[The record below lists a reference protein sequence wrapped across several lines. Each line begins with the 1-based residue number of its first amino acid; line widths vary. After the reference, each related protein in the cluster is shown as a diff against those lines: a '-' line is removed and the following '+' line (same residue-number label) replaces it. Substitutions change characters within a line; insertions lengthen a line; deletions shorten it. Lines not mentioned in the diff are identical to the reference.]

1 MKPIQPIIAVLA
13 LCSVLQTQAK
23 LLISEVLYDAPNNDS
38 TEEFVEIFND
48 GCTAVNLSGYSLA
61 DNGGSFDLSG
71 SIAAGGYFVVAKN
84 SAALQALTGKAA
96 QLSGMTLSLGN
107 SGDYVRLRQGSTE
120 LDLVAFENA
129 ISGWTI
135 AAVDKSVARKNVADS
150 HKVSDW
156 QVSSNAGEPGSG
168 ALSASCGGDPGGDP
182 GDGTTPGTGD
192 SIQLPAYYVNSS
204 GKSGEALK
212 TALNNVLRGHVRF
225 SYAGVWDALGY
236 TDEDPANSNNVLLL
250 YAGRSQAKT
259 FRAGTSSSPDAW
271 NREHVWAKSHGFPN
285 ESQYAHTDLHH
296 LRPEDVS
303 LNSTRGNKDFDNG
316 GTAISEAPA
325 NKTDSDSF
333 EPRAAVKGDVARMLF
348 YMDVRYE
355 GGDDSGTP
363 DLEIPN
369 VAPTGGSAAQ
379 MGKLCTLVAW
389 HLADPVD
396 SFEQRRN
403 NRIYELQKNRNPFI
417 DNPQWVK
424 AIYGPACGL

>member
-1 MKPIQPIIAVLA
+1 MKPFAPIFTAIA
-13 LCSVLQTQAK
+13 LCCAMQAQAK

-38 TEEFVEIFND
+38 TEEFIEIFND
-48 GCTAVNLSGYSLA
+48 GCSAVSLSGYSLA
-61 DNGGSFDLSG
+61 DNGGSFNLTG
-71 SIAAGGYFVVAKN
+71 SIGAGSYFVVAKN
-84 SAALQALTGKAA
+84 SAVLQSLTGKAA
-96 QLSGMTLSLGN
+96 NQSGLTLALGN
-107 SGDYVRLRQGSTE
+107 SGDYVKLRQGTTE
-120 LDLVAFENA
+120 LDSVAFENA
-129 ISGWTI
+129 ISGWAI
-135 AAVDKSVARKNVADS
+135 EAIDKSLARKNVADS
-150 HKVSDW
+150 NTVSDW
-156 QVSSNAGEPGSG
+156 QVSSNAGNPGTG
-168 ALSASCGGDPGGDP
+168 ALTASCGGGDTGGGSGGGD
-182 GDGTTPGTGD
+182 T
-192 SIQLPAYYVNSS
+192 INLPTYYVNTS

-225 SYAGVWDALGY
+225 SYAEVWDAISY
-236 TDEDPANSNNVLLL
+236 TDEDPANTSNVILL

-259 FRAGTSSSPDAW
+259 FRAGTSSSLDAW

-316 GTAISEAPA
+316 GTAVTEAPA

-355 GGDDSGTP
+355 GADDSGTP

-369 VAPTGGSAAQ
+369 VAPTGSTVPQ

>member
-1 MKPIQPIIAVLA
+1 MKTISPIFTALA
-13 LCSVLQTQAK
+13 LCCAMQAQAK
-23 LLISEVLYDAPNNDS
+23 LVISEVLYDAPNNDS

-48 GCTAVNLSGYSLA
+48 GCTAVSLTGYSLA
-61 DNGGSFDLSG
+61 DNGGSFNLSG
-71 SIAAGGYFVVAKN
+71 SIGAGSYFVVAKN

-96 QLSGMTLSLGN
+96 DLSGMTLSLGN
-107 SGDYVRLRQGSTE
+107 SGDYVKLRQGSTE
-120 LDLVAFENA
+120 LDSVAFENA
-129 ISGWTI
+129 ISGWSI
-135 AAVDKSVARKNVADS
+135 AAVDQSIARKNVADTNT
-150 HKVSDW
+150 VSDW
-156 QVSSNAGEPGSG
+156 QVSSNAGNPGFG
-168 ALSASCGGDPGGDP
+168 ALSASCGGGGDS
-182 GDGTTPGTGD
+182 GGGGTGD
-192 SIQLPAYYVNSS
+192 AINLPSYYVNTS

-225 SYAGVWDALGY
+225 SYAQVWDAISY
-236 TDEDPANSNNVLLL
+236 TDEDPANTSNVILL

-259 FRAGTSSSPDAW
+259 FRAGTSTSQDAW
-271 NREHVWAKSHGFPN
+271 NREHVWAKSHGFPA

-316 GTAISEAPA
+316 GTAVSEAPA

-355 GGDDSGTP
+355 GADDSTTP

-369 VAPTGGSAAQ
+369 VAPTGSTAPQ

-403 NRIYELQKNRNPFI
+403 SRIFELQKNRNPFI

-424 AIYGPACGL
+424 AIYGPTCGL

>member
-1 MKPIQPIIAVLA
+1 MKPFAPIFTAIA
-13 LCSVLQTQAK
+13 LCCAMQAQAK

-38 TEEFVEIFND
+38 TEEFIEIFND
-48 GCTAVNLSGYSLA
+48 GCSAVSLSGYSLA
-61 DNGGSFDLSG
+61 DNGGSFNLTG
-71 SIAAGGYFVVAKN
+71 SIGAGSYFVVAKN
-84 SAALQALTGKAA
+84 SAALQSLTGKATN
-96 QLSGMTLSLGN
+96 QSGLTLALGN
-107 SGDYVRLRQGSTE
+107 SGDYVKLRQGTTE
-120 LDLVAFENA
+120 LDSVAFENA
-129 ISGWTI
+129 ISGWAI
-135 AAVDKSVARKNVADS
+135 EAIDKSLARKNVADS
-150 HKVSDW
+150 NTVSDW
-156 QVSSNAGEPGSG
+156 QVSSNAGNPGTG
-168 ALSASCGGDPGGDP
+168 ALTASCGGGDTGGGDT
-182 GDGTTPGTGD
+182 GGGTGD
-192 SIQLPAYYVNSS
+192 TINLPTYYVNTS

-225 SYAGVWDALGY
+225 SYAEVWDAISY
-236 TDEDPANSNNVLLL
+236 TDEDPANTSNVILL

-259 FRAGTSSSPDAW
+259 FRAGTSSSLDAW

-316 GTAISEAPA
+316 GTAVTEAPA

-355 GGDDSGTP
+355 GADDSGTP

-369 VAPTGGSAAQ
+369 VAPTGSTAPQ